1 MMTSS
6 MTQPI
11 QIRSAVQCRRRHG
24 FRISLLVLALLSL
37 GSDALRAQFAPEGEP
52 AWYGQTGGD
61 RPTDTT
67 RGSELSD
74 RAMQSAGLLE
84 RPIDPETYA
93 VGPND
98 LVSVTIWTGRTQEHT
113 MRVTPDAKL
122 LIPTVGE
129 VNVRGLTLSEA
140 ETRVRQAVSRTYKV
154 DASLALRQM
163 REFKVNVIGAVRFR
177 GSVVA
182 TPVTRVS
189 EVIDRAGGAL
199 ERGDVRNIQII
210 RTGPNEH
217 RTMLD
222 VDLLDFFATG
232 NLQANPTV
240 IDGDVIR
247 VNILDDRKVVRVYGE
262 VVQPGWFSW
271 SPDDSISTL
280 LAASFGPKV
289 NARFDSVEVVSVDDQ
304 GNVVSR
310 TYHTWDPARQSV
322 TGDRRLEI
330 GDRIIVRPRPNNVE
344 PAGVVVAG
352 EVMQPGVYAI
362 TPGETRL
369 LDIIYEADGFTPKA
383 SLLDAVL
390 IRRRAIGAPDPYFDY
405 VWSIESENRSIEES
419 EYLRTSLL
427 ERRTQGTMTVDFID
441 LMNGDDEEN
450 LLLVDD
456 DSIYV
461 PAQVDYIRIS
471 GKVKSPGNQLFNPAF
486 SYQDYI
492 DAAGGFGWRAEEGET
507 QVIKGRTG
515 DRVPADDRES
525 YQLEPGD
532 AIFVPEEKPSNFWEG
547 VATSLTIV
555 SQALTIIVVVN
566 TLRSNANDGG

>member
-1 MMTSS
+1 MAELSTTILTHSRG
-6 MTQPI
+6 TRPI
-11 QIRSAVQCRRRHG
+11 RRHLPA
-24 FRISLLVLALLSL
+24 ILPLVFLCALQSGL
-37 GSDALRAQFAPEGEP
+37 AQFTPENEP

-61 RPTDTT
+61 DPTDTS
-67 RGSELSD
+67 RGAAISE
-74 RAMQSAGLLE
+74 RALEPAGLLE
-84 RPIDPETYA
+84 RPIDPATYR

-140 ETRVRQAVSRTYKV
+140 ETRVQQAVSRTYRV

-177 GSVVA
+177 GSVTA
-182 TPVTRVS
+182 APVTRVS
-189 EVIDRAGGAL
+189 EVIDRAGGVL
-199 ERGDVRNIQII
+199 RRGDVRNIQIF
-210 RTGPNEH
+210 RTGLNGD
-217 RTMLD
+217 RSTLD
-222 VDLLDFFATG
+222 VDLLDFYATG
-232 NLQANPTV
+232 NLQSNPVVT
-240 IDGDVIR
+240 DGDVVR

-271 SPDDSISTL
+271 NPSDSISTL
-280 LAASFGPKV
+280 LAASYGPKV
-289 NARFDSVEVVSVDDQ
+289 NARFDSVEVISVDDQ
-304 GNVVSR
+304 GNVTSR
-310 TYHTWDPARQSV
+310 TYHTWDPTSQSV
-322 TGDRRLEI
+322 TGDRSLKI
-330 GDRIIVRPRPNNVE
+330 GDRIIVRSRPNSVE

-390 IRRRAIGAPDPYFDY
+390 IRRKAIGRPDPYFDY
-405 VWSIESENRSIEES
+405 VWAIESENRSIEES

-427 ERRTQGTMTVDFID
+427 ERRTQGTMTVNFVE
-441 LMNGDDEEN
+441 LLEGDDEEN

-461 PAQVDYIRIS
+461 PARVDYIRIS
-471 GKVKSPGNQLFNPAF
+471 GKVKSPGNQLFDPSF
-486 SYQDYI
+486 TYQDYI
-492 DAAGGFGWRAEEGET
+492 QSAGGFGWRADEGET

-515 DRVPADDRES
+515 DRVPADDRDS
-525 YQLEPGD
+525 YNLEPGD

-547 VATSLTIV
+547 LATTLTIV
-555 SQALTIIVVVN
+555 SQALTIIVVID
-566 TLRSNANDGG
+566 TLRSTGNGGE